1 EVMNKNRFLVITT
14 IVLLCF
20 TATFSTPAQR
30 RGQSQTY
37 AYPPQL
43 LEEMRRLR
51 EAALGSDYALKQTA
65 HLTDNI
71 GPRLSGS
78 QQAQRAVEY
87 VADEMRKL
95 GLDVRLE
102 KTMVPHWVRGV
113 ETGALTEFP
122 GMAPGTRQKIV
133 LKALGGG
140 GAAGP
145 RGAPGPEGLAGRG
158 VGVETFNELAGLGE
172 SRVRGTIVLLNAK
185 FDGRLEGQGGGLEA
199 WGRAGAYRG
208 GGASAAARLGAVAA

>member
-1 EVMNKNRFLVITT
+1 MNKNRFLVITT

-20 TATFSTPAQR
+20 IATVSATAQR
-30 RGQSQTY
+30 RGQGPTY
-37 AYPPQL
+37 SYPPQL

-78 QQAQRAVEY
+78 PQAQRAVEY

-122 GMAPGTRQKIV
+122 GMAPGTTQ
-133 LKALGGG
+133 
-140 GAAGP
+140 
-145 RGAPGPEGLAGRG
+145 
-158 VGVETFNELAGLGE
+158 
-172 SRVRGTIVLLNAK
+172 
-185 FDGRLEGQGGGLEA
+185 
-199 WGRAGAYRG
+199 
-208 GGASAAARLGAVAA
+208 